1 MPLIVDWMSIDVN
14 KDFAFGKPRKTGA
27 GSTII
32 PFQVID
38 KSTGQYVPLIHQTP
52 QMPLPFGLSAGES
65 SYRMDMS
72 FSGVLQ
78 NEDGVYC
85 GEDPVVFKY
94 FEFIRSIDEMI
105 VNSALKQSMDWFK
118 KTLEREKV
126 EDIMCKN
133 TKASTQPTKYSPTFP
148 TKLKTSEGK
157 GSMLLKTEFYDDERN
172 RIEVNNVEEIVAKVP
187 KGSKVVSLLEA
198 PYIWF
203 SRQGFGLSFKVIQCL
218 AIVQSRFDGCAIEYS
233 KFSISGFNY
242 KRPLE
247 DEEKEEVCKIA
258 KF

>member
-1 MPLIVDWMSIDVN
+1 MPVIVDWTGIDVN

-38 KSTGQYVPLIHQTP
+38 KNTGQYVPFIHQTP
-52 QMPLPFGLSAGES
+52 QMPLPFG
-65 SYRMDMS
+65 
-72 FSGVLQ
+72 FSGVVQ
-78 NEDGVYC
+78 NEDGAYC

-126 EDIMCKN
+126 EDIMCRN

-172 RIEVNNVEEIVAKVP
+172 RIEVNNVEEIIAKVP
-187 KGSKVVSLLEA
+187 KGSKVVCLLEA

-233 KFSISGFNY
+233 KFGISGFNY

-247 DEEKEEVCKIA
+247 DEEKEEACKIP